1 MRVSRSLEIKTKA
14 SQLEVGDIIS
24 FKLVDGE
31 KVRAR
36 AVKRYPETMLMVF
49 EDCLEKEYPMN
60 SSNTNEG
67 GYLKSDIRRILNTEI
82 FNRFPNKIRKHMV
95 ADYNGDF
102 LHLLSVEEVFG
113 KTWDDK
119 DASEL
124 QIPAMKSRKNR
135 IKFLGIDGD
144 SAWWWL
150 STPYGSSATIFCF
163 VHINGTAG
171 LNNASIALGLA
182 PAFYLKISNP
192 SACPTSTEDTL

>member
-1 MRVSRSLEIKTKA
+1 
-14 SQLEVGDIIS
+14 
-24 FKLVDGE
+24 
-31 KVRAR
+31 
-36 AVKRYPETMLMVF
+36 MVF

-60 SSNTNEG
+60 SLNTNEG

-95 ADYNGDF
+95 SDYNGDF
-102 LHLLSVEEVFG
+102 LRLLSKEEVFG
-113 KTWDDK
+113 KTWDNK
-119 DASEL
+119 DAAEL

-150 STPYGSSATIFCF
+150 STPCGSVATFFCP
-163 VHINGTAG
+163 VCANGTAYYDSAG
-171 LNNASIALGLA
+171 HALGLA